1 MAISMNKIV
10 VIPALAE
17 YQWIFKTLDSLRSA
31 QDYSQV
37 KTVVVINN
45 PRDCSKSIFDNN
57 LMTWEKIKQD
67 YPEVQLIDKFTESQA
82 IPANKH
88 SVGLIR
94 RIGFS
99 QGLKNQQS
107 PTICFCMD
115 ADTLVDTNYF
125 QEVERKYDQSN
136 LAGITVDSWHQLP
149 DDPELREAMV
159 KYELYLRYYYRAVQ
173 ITGTPYAFWSVGSS
187 LTFISNPY
195 IKVGGFPAK
204 KAGEDFYLLQKLKLH
219 GNIEHIYTTRTYPA
233 ARVSSRVPF
242 GTGPALAKYLEGKIN
257 LNQLP
262 DPHLF
267 EEIKKWFDYLQNWSE
282 SGFQGR
288 LKFTSLNLKNFLQ
301 QWPVEKI
308 IESCRSNS
316 TTTQSFMNRYFL
328 WFNGLRIRQ
337 FINYSDGYV
346 DLNTGIKYFWN
357 ITGKDAETW
366 LDFIRRNFNRS
377 VN

>member
-1 MAISMNKIV
+1 MNKLL
-10 VIPALAE
+10 VIPAMAE

-31 QDYSQV
+31 QNYSQV
-37 KTVVVINN
+37 KTIVVINN
-45 PRDCSKSIFDNN
+45 PRDCSKIIFDNN
-57 LMTWEKIKQD
+57 LMTWKKIKRD
-67 YPEVQLIDKFTESQA
+67 YPEIKLIDKFSSSNA
-82 IPANKH
+82 IPADKH

-99 QGLKNQQS
+99 QGLKDQPS

-115 ADTLVDTNYF
+115 ADTLVESNYF
-125 QEVERKYDQSN
+125 QEVQRKYDQSN

-149 DDPELREAMV
+149 EDVQLRDAMV

-187 LTFISNPY
+187 ITFINDPY

-219 GNIEHIYTTRTYPA
+219 GDIEHIYTTRTYPA

-242 GTGPALAKYLEGKIN
+242 GTGPALSRYLEGKIN
-257 LNQLP
+257 LNKLP
-262 DPHLF
+262 SPHLF
-267 EEIKKWFDYLQNWSE
+267 EEIKKWFNYLHNWSE
-282 SGFQGR
+282 SGYPGELQFPSVNI
-288 LKFTSLNLKNFLQ
+288 KKFLQ
-301 QWPVEKI
+301 QWPAEEI
-308 IESCRSNS
+308 IESCRKNS
-316 TTTQSFMNRYFL
+316 RTTQSFMNRYYL

-337 FINYSDGYV
+337 FINYCGHHV
-346 DLNTGIKYFWN
+346 DLNTGIKYFWK
-357 ITGKDAETW
+357 ITGNDAETW